1 MYSFLRGEMIKANIT
16 ITSLAKKIGVTEKTM
31 RNKINGDTDFT
42 WTEALK
48 VRSIVNPSL
57 EMEKLFQVDEPI
69 GRKEVV

>member
-16 ITSLAKKIGVTEKTM
+16 ITSLAQKIGVTEKTM

-48 VRSIVNPSL
+48 VRDIVNPSL
-57 EMEKLFQVDEPI
+57 KMEKLFQADEPI
-69 GRKEVV
+69 SGKEVV

>member
-16 ITSLAKKIGVTEKTM
+16 ITSLAQKIGVTEKTM

-48 VRSIVNPSL
+48 VRDIVNPSL
-57 EMEKLFQVDEPI
+57 KMEKLFQTDEPI
-69 GRKEVV
+69 SGKEVV